1 MDFFS
6 YHPDFLTYII
16 AKGHSSSTA
25 TAYGGDANCF
35 RKFLKENG
43 LSSDVSEIDQRVIRR
58 YIVWLKA
65 RKNKPNTMKRKLDS
79 LSSFFNYL
87 ELEDIIVKNPMGKV
101 ERIKKQIIPR
111 TFLREDEATRLIYV
125 VDNWDIRN
133 KVRNQAFFR
142 VFLYT
147 GLRVSE
153 ICAIDWSDIDFK
165 NKTLAIKKAKGNKCR
180 IVFLND
186 ELCEHLWAYLQT
198 RLPLINKALFFNR
211 YNNRM
216 RPKNANKIIRQYT
229 RKAGIDKYLTAHI
242 LRHTFAT
249 ILVQKGV
256 DIITIRD
263 LLDHKDVSTTQ
274 IYTHSTEDRQR
285 DALQQLQ
292 L

>member
-6 YHPDFLTYII
+6 YHSDFLTYVI

-25 TAYGGDANCF
+25 MAYKGDANCF

-43 LSSDVSEIDQRVIRR
+43 LSSDLSEIDHRVIRR
-58 YIVWLKA
+58 YIVWMKA
-65 RKNKPNTMKRKLDS
+65 RGNKFNTMKRKLDS
-79 LSSFFNYL
+79 LSSVFNYL
-87 ELEDIIVKNPMGKV
+87 ELEDIIDKSPMGKV

-111 TFLREDEATRLIYV
+111 TFLREDEATRLLYV
-125 VDNWDIRN
+125 VDNWN
-133 KVRNQAFFR
+133 VRNMVSNQSFFR

-165 NKTLAIKKAKGNKCR
+165 NKTLAIKKAKGNKSR

-186 ELCEHLWAYLQT
+186 ELCEYLWSYLQT
-198 RLPLINKALFFNR
+198 RLPLTNKALFCNS

-216 RPKNANKIIRQYT
+216 RPRNANIIIRQYT
-229 RKAGIDKYLTAHI
+229 RKAGIDKYMTAHM

-263 LLDHKDVSTTQ
+263 LLDHKDVSSTQ
-274 IYTHSTEDRQR
+274 IYTHSSEDRQR
-285 DALQQLQ
+285 GALQKLK